1 MSFETGVDWSQQTS
15 FLEQAAEV
23 GAIAVN
29 NSWSITSSLDEESA
43 ASVFSSGSAKNYIEA
58 MKAFAQDGIIVFA
71 MQNEYDATSA
81 HVMAG
86 IPLSFPE
93 LEDSFITA
101 INVIPVFDEEG
112 VISATRISA
121 GCLETAA
128 YCMAAN
134 GMLMTASDEGD
145 DAYKFS
151 TGASFAAPQIAGS
164 LALLAEAF
172 PDLSPQQLRARLLA
186 SADNGWFETTGVV
199 EFADGITHGY
209 NEEFGHGFLNLRD
222 ALLPIGSV
230 GVPMADASGVEFGTM
245 ELGRAAI
252 SGGAMSG
259 DAIAASLANIEIVA
273 VDQLDGVFRLS
284 GDAVAGVS
292 EPVDLSAF
300 RLASLSNGDLKA
312 QRLSTAGG
320 LLGDGVYGLGTPVM
334 RELDALSL
342 SGNFAHPVTAG
353 AATLVEMIDDD
364 TGSAGIRVKQGFSLG
379 SGQLVL
385 GFDARHEEGSVMGMT
400 APGYETAV
408 EGSGYGMQ
416 FGLAHPLG
424 SGFGL
429 RIEGELGRAEG
440 TGGGMIQ
447 SFDDIRYDSLRVSLD
462 RGGVFDDD
470 DILTFF
476 ASRPAVITSGSAK
489 MTLPVA
495 ASGGVVSYA
504 EHGVD
509 LAPDARQLD
518 LGVEYA
524 AGLNAATELRLGA
537 VASMNHGHAKSARD
551 FQALASLQMRF

>member
-284 GDAVAGVS
+284 GDAVARRQRACGS
-292 EPVDLSAF
+292 LRLSAGVLVQWRSQGATPVYGRRVAGRRRLWARHAGDARARCALPFGEF
-300 RLASLSNGDLKA
+300 RPPGHRRGSH
-312 QRLSTAGG
+312 AGG
-320 LLGDGVYGLGTPVM
+320 
-334 RELDALSL
+334 
-342 SGNFAHPVTAG
+342 
-353 AATLVEMIDDD
+353 DD
-364 TGSAGIRVKQGFSLG
+364 R
-379 SGQLVL
+379 
-385 GFDARHEEGSVMGMT
+385 
-400 APGYETAV
+400 
-408 EGSGYGMQ
+408 
-416 FGLAHPLG
+416 
-424 SGFGL
+424 
-429 RIEGELGRAEG
+429 
-440 TGGGMIQ
+440 
-447 SFDDIRYDSLRVSLD
+447 
-462 RGGVFDDD
+462 
-470 DILTFF
+470 
-476 ASRPAVITSGSAK
+476 
-489 MTLPVA
+489 
-495 ASGGVVSYA
+495 
-504 EHGVD
+504 
-509 LAPDARQLD
+509 
-518 LGVEYA
+518 
-524 AGLNAATELRLGA
+524 
-537 VASMNHGHAKSARD
+537 
-551 FQALASLQMRF
+551 